1 MFLKDGK
8 SSDLVEIID
17 VHVLFDPTEESVQ
30 VRFQAGEEVGDPVLF
45 SKDGL
50 LFPSGESLPR
60 CWLDPHYRM
69 EFE

>member
-1 MFLKDGK
+1 MFLKDVK
-8 SSDLVEIID
+8 SGDLVEIVD
-17 VHVLFDPTEESVQ
+17 VHVLFDPSEAGVQ
-30 VRFQAGEEVGDPVLF
+30 ARFQAGEEVGDPVSL

-50 LFPSGESLPR
+50 VFPSGESLPK